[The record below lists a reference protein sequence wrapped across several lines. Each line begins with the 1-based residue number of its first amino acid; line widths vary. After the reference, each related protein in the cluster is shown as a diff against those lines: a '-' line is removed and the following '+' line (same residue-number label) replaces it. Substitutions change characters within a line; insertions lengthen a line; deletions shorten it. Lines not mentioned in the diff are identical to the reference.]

1 MISLISKSFHCFSLV
16 FLIFCEE
23 TLQLANGACLTQP
36 HDSVVSAEKHQ
47 ELDLHSSAGTVAA
60 VLC

>member
-1 MISLISKSFHCFSLV
+1 M
-16 FLIFCEE
+16 
-23 TLQLANGACLTQP
+23 QLANGACLTQP
-36 HDSVVSAEKHQ
+36 CDSMVSAEKHQ

>member
-1 MISLISKSFHCFSLV
+1 M
-16 FLIFCEE
+16 
-23 TLQLANGACLTQP
+23 QLANGACLTQP